1 VTTVRPCAHDCG
13 LVAALIRDLARAK
26 GTTEQTERIR
36 QGLHSPADK
45 APGLSSPVHK
55 RTGLLALTQQTRLVP
70 EDSYR
75 YEQPIDTRRTR

>member
-1 VTTVRPCAHDCG
+1 MTTIQQCAHGCE
-13 LVAALIRDLARAK
+13 LVTSLIRLARAK
-26 GTTEQTERIR
+26 GTTEQTERIC

-45 APGLSSPVHK
+45 APGLFAPLHK

-70 EDSYR
+70 EDSLR